1 MRVLVIGATGVLG
14 RDLVPLLL
22 ARGHELTIMAPGRR
36 LNALPAQVRRWRAS
50 LLDGGVQQRLPCVLG
65 THDAVVNVATA
76 IPRDPR
82 EAGSWEL
89 NTRLRVEGTRR
100 LVDAA
105 VAAGLGRLVQMS
117 ITMTYPDG
125 GEGWLDESTPLDR
138 DPRRAPLVVPVVAME
153 DAIRELPAD
162 GPRWTIL
169 RAARFAGPGTIQDEH
184 RRLLAVGRIAV
195 VGDPAGFVSM
205 VAAQDFAR
213 AVVAATE
220 SEDCTGSVL
229 NVADAPVRRD
239 AYLDGLARIDAV
251 QVPPR
256 APEQDPELPS
266 QRVDSS
272 RVRRLLGWRPVA
284 GIWPA
289 APLT

>member
-1 MRVLVIGATGVLG
+1 MLAIGATGVLG

-22 ARGHELTIMAPGRR
+22 ARGHELTVMAPGRR
-36 LNALPAQVRRWRAS
+36 LDALPTEVRGWRAS
-50 LLDGGVQQRLPCVLG
+50 LLDDGVQQRLPSVLG
-65 THDAVVNVATA
+65 TQDAVVNVATA

-82 EAGSWEL
+82 KAGSWEL

-117 ITMTYPDG
+117 ITMAYPDG
-125 GEGWLDESTPLDR
+125 GESWLDESAPLDR
-138 DPRRAPLVVPVVAME
+138 DPRRAPLVAPVVAME
-153 DAIRELPAD
+153 DAIRGLPAD

-169 RAARFAGPGTIQDEH
+169 RAARFVGPDTVQDEH

-195 VGDPAGFVSM
+195 AGDPAGFVSM
-205 VAAQDFAR
+205 VATQDFAR
-213 AVVAATE
+213 AVADATE
-220 SEDCTGSVL
+220 SEDCAGSVL

-239 AYLDGLARIDAV
+239 AYLDGLARIDALE
-251 QVPPR
+251 PPRR

-272 RVRRLLGWRPVA
+272 RMRRLLGWRPVA

-289 APLT
+289 APLS